1 MKQVLTLFAATLL
14 LLSIPNVLSAVGTKA
29 NSLPEVTS
37 LEKSKVEAKK
47 EWKELSRQE
56 RSAKKQ
62 EVKNA
67 VKAYKA
73 GEMSENTLLLVI
85 ITILLP
91 PLGMYL
97 YEGEINGRFWLSLLL
112 TILFYLP
119 GLIYTLVI
127 ILGEK

>member
-1 MKQVLTLFAATLL
+1 MKRILTPLIAVCLLFC
-14 LLSIPNVLSAVGTKA
+14 IPNVLSAVGSAA
-29 NSLPEVTS
+29 NSSTEAVT
-37 LEKSKVEAKK
+37 LENSKSVAKK
-47 EWKELSRQE
+47 EWKELNRKE
-56 RSAKKQ
+56 KSAKKQ
-62 EVKNA
+62 EIRSAIKDF
-67 VKAYKA
+67 KA
-73 GEMSENTLLLVI
+73 GDISENTLLLVI

-112 TILFYLP
+112 TVLFYLP

>member
-1 MKQVLTLFAATLL
+1 MKRILTPFIAACLL
-14 LLSIPNVLSAVGTKA
+14 LCIPNALSAVGTTKA
-29 NSLPEVTS
+29 NSPEAIS
-37 LEKSKVEAKK
+37 LEKSNSVAKK

-56 RSAKKQ
+56 KSAKKQ
-62 EVKNA
+62 EIRKA
-67 VKAYKA
+67 VKAFKA
-73 GEMSENTLLLVI
+73 GDISENTLLLVI

-112 TILFYLP
+112 TLLFYLP